1 MLDRIKEESGCILT
15 AQRECFANMY
25 KCKVV
30 NDDSSHKIDQVM
42 SSSKDYMYN
51 RGEKSYE
58 GILVEDEAD
67 YALKQIKNGSAPSN
81 DGITVEVLNVFWSFI
96 GETVLLAFS
105 SAFANGQYCLQKEK
119 Q

>member
-1 MLDRIKEESGCILT
+1 MTLLIKLIKSWVAAKITCITEE
-15 AQRECFANMY
+15 
-25 KCKVV
+25 K
-30 NDDSSHKIDQVM
+30 
-42 SSSKDYMYN
+42 
-51 RGEKSYE
+51 KSYE

-105 SAFANGQYCLQKEK
+105 SAFANGQYCLHKEK